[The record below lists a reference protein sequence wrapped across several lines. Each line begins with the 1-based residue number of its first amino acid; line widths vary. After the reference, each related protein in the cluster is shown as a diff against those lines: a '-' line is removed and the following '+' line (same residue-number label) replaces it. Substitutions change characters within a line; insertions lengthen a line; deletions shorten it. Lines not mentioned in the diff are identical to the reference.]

1 MNNNCVHMSDQ
12 STTLEDFLAVF
23 AKKPTEEEKANNYLK
38 QQYPDLFPNWKK

>member
-1 MNNNCVHMSDQ
+1 MSDQ